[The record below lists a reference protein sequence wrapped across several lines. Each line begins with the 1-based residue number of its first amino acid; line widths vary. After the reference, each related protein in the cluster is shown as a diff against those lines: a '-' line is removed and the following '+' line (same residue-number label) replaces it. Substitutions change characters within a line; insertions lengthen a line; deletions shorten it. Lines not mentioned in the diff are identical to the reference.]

1 VPLQTSGPLKF
12 SEIQTEFGGADPIA
26 LSEYYAGGAN
36 VPSSTSG
43 TNGAVPTSG
52 AISVSKFYGTSDISV
67 TASNVSGSAGGFAA
81 SGNVS
86 TSGSSPNTTVTG
98 GTAPYTY
105 SWAHISTSSGPTPGI
120 SGSSIANPTW
130 SAFVDDSTN
139 SVSTWRVTVTSS
151 GGGSSAQVNI
161 TVTLIWTNFE

>member
-1 VPLQTSGPLKF
+1 MTLPTGTISMSQVN
-12 SEIQTEFGGADPIA
+12 TELGR
-26 LSEYYAGGAN
+26 
-36 VPSSTSG
+36 SSTATISL
-43 TNGAVPTSG
+43 NESAVRTLAGVASG
-52 AISVSKFYGTSDISV
+52 AISMDNLRGKSAMSV
-67 TASNVSGSAGGFAA
+67 TASNVSGSAGGFAQ

-130 SAFVDDSTN
+130 SAFVDDSSN

>member
-1 VPLQTSGPLKF
+1 VALPTGTISMSQVN
-12 SEIQTEFGGADPIA
+12 TELGR
-26 LSEYYAGGAN
+26 
-36 VPSSTSG
+36 SSTATISL
-43 TNGAVPTSG
+43 NESAVRTLAGVASG
-52 AISVSKFYGTSDISV
+52 AISMNNLRGKSAMSV

-81 SGNVS
+81 SGYVY
-86 TSGSSPNTTVTG
+86 TSGSPNTTVTG

-105 SWAHISTSSGPTPGI
+105 SWAHISTSTGPTPDI

-130 SAFVDDSTN
+130 NALVNESTN